1 MGYTHYYS
9 RSYTDSNGTAE
20 YAKFREGA
28 ERIILEGVASGIK
41 IADAFGEKLGRWENT
56 DDRIALNGHGDDA
69 HETFAWDSKAPPK
82 SVPIGFITKQGEQL
96 DRNPMDF
103 NFCKTARKPYDAV
116 VVALLLLLKDV
127 YGNAVDVSSDG
138 SWSEWQ
144 DGRDLYAKVYGVEAQ
159 APFEDETVSI

>member
-9 RSYTDSNGTAE
+9 RSYTESNGTAE

-56 DDRIALNGHGDDA
+56 DDRVALNGHGDDS
-69 HETFAWDSKAPPK
+69 HETFAWESKTPPTIQSAIDNK
-82 SVPIGFITKQGEQL
+82 
-96 DRNPMDF
+96 PMFF

-127 YGNAVDVSSDG
+127 YGDAVDVSSDG

-144 DGRDLYAKVYGVEAQ
+144 DGRDLYAKVFGVEAR